1 MKYNNILLLTITI
14 LTQGCHFIRPQIY
27 DDTLYTSPNIEVTKT
42 KIIPRRGATSAKQG
56 PNYLLPLLHQQN
68 EHVINGWDGK
78 KPLETY
84 LFSQNYILNSDGDDI
99 RKFVSTNE
107 RDSVFLAKFKK

>member
-1 MKYNNILLLTITI
+1 MKYTNILLLIITI

-27 DDTLYTSPNIEVTKT
+27 DDTLYTSPNIEIANT
-42 KIIPRRGATSAKQG
+42 KITPRRVLSTSKQG

-68 EHVINGWDGK
+68 EPVINGWSGK
-78 KPLETY
+78 EPLETY

-99 RKFVSTNE
+99 KRFVSTNE
-107 RDSVFLAKFKK
+107 KDSVFLAKFKK